1 MLQPLGAGGAF
12 EAALDDVSPA
22 IRVTCTIG
30 LWAVWVGVLVA
41 TLVLRPVSLTV
52 VRIAVPA
59 ALAATVW
66 AVVLEPV
73 DAEAVL
79 AVVGTGL
86 ATAAA
91 MHPVTA
97 DAFVDGASYGD
108 ERRLALRPPGPLLL
122 GPIEGAWIA
131 VVVGTITG
139 PLLLAA
145 QAWVGGALA
154 VVVGF
159 PLAALA
165 ARALHGL
172 ARRWIVLVPNGL
184 VVHDLATLADP
195 ILVPRAHITRLGAA
209 PADTDAT
216 DLTAGALGL
225 ALEIDLDGPIDV
237 VRMRGRR
244 SGEVEQIDAL
254 LVSPSRPATLLAEA
268 AKRRLPVD

>member
-1 MLQPLGAGGAF
+1 MLQPVGVGGVF
-12 EAALDDVSPA
+12 DAALADASPA
-22 IRVTCTIG
+22 FGVTCAIA
-30 LWAVWVGVLVA
+30 LWAIWAGVLVA

-52 VRIAVPA
+52 VRIGVPA

-66 AVVLEPV
+66 AASVQPLDAEVVL
-73 DAEAVL
+73 AL
-79 AVVGTGL
+79 LGSGL

-91 MHPVTA
+91 MHPLTA

-108 ERRLALRPPGPLLL
+108 ERRFALRPPGTLLL
-122 GPIEGAWIA
+122 GPIEGAWVAA
-131 VVVGTITG
+131 VAGAAAG

-145 QAWVGGALA
+145 QAWVAGALA
-154 VVVGF
+154 VVFGF

-184 VVHDLATLADP
+184 VVHDLTTLADP
-195 ILVPRAHITRLGAA
+195 VLVPRARMTRLGAA
-209 PADTDAT
+209 PADTDAS

-225 ALEIDLDGPIDV
+225 ALEVDLEGPIEV
-237 VRMRGRR
+237 VRMMGRR
-244 SGEVEQIDAL
+244 AGEVERLDAL

-268 AKRRLPVD
+268 AKRRFPVA